1 MKKQDEKQDEKQGA
15 ALRHHGAAMNIHVQ
29 AGEMREVAE
38 TLGRYFEA
46 RAIGFHIDERPDHTL
61 HIGFENGGHR
71 ASVTVSFDDGA
82 YEDFT
87 QRDLEGK
94 RHALKRI
101 SNEFGSLMEQ
111 RGPGALAGD
120 FRVNR
125 LDGGQ

>member
-1 MKKQDEKQDEKQGA
+1 
-15 ALRHHGAAMNIHVQ
+15 MNIHVQ

-46 RAIGFHIDERPDHTL
+46 REIGFHIDERPDRTL

-87 QRDLEGK
+87 QRDVEGK

-111 RGPGALAGD
+111 RGPGALAGN